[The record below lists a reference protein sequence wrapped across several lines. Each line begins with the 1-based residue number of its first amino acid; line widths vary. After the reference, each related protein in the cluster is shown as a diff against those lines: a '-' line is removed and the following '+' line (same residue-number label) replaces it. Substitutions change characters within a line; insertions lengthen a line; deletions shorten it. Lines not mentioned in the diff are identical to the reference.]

1 MEDKMKAGNI
11 WEKAST
17 YDVSLFDTVTLFRIT
32 VGVLNGEWKREALP
46 DHYYLDYIDFLM
58 LGEWK
63 HE

>member
-1 MEDKMKAGNI
+1 MRDGDI
-11 WEKAST
+11 WEGANT
-17 YDVSLFDTVTLFRIT
+17 YDETLFDTPNHFRIT
-32 VGVLNGEWKREALP
+32 VGILNGEWKKHKDLP